1 MKRQWLI
8 QQSSADITI
17 LEEVSSL
24 VNFHEERVVNNIKAG
39 RARFGKVLFAVTPE
53 DIMQKK
59 AAIIA
64 DDETPPPT

>member
-1 MKRQWLI
+1 
-8 QQSSADITI
+8 
-17 LEEVSSL
+17 